1 MRDIRLIVCVN
12 KTFSIGNGNDLLYHF
27 KNDMKH
33 FKELTENN
41 IVVMGR
47 KTYDSLPKKPLPN
60 RINIIL
66 TSNKD
71 YKSDGCIV
79 KTSLNDILDL
89 YDKEYPDKILYVI
102 GGGEIYNLFINNNL
116 VDAIEITFVNDD
128 LDGCVKFP
136 NIFTDSRWELVMK
149 GDDVIDEKTKLKY
162 YFSTFMRKNS

>member
-47 KTYDSLPKKPLPN
+47 KTYDSLPKKPLLN

-66 TSNKD
+66 TSNKY
-71 YKSDGCIV
+71 YKADGCII
-79 KTSLNDILDL
+79 KTSLNDILDF
-89 YDKEYPDKILYVI
+89 YDNEYPDKILYVI
-102 GGGEIYNLFINNNL
+102 GGGEIYNLFINNDL
-116 VDAIEITFVNDD
+116 VDTMEITFVYDD
-128 LDGCVKFP
+128 LDGRVKIP
-136 NIFTDSRWELVMK
+136 NVFTDSKWELIRK
-149 GDDVIDEKTKLKY
+149 SDDIIDEKTKLKY
-162 YFSTFMRKNS
+162 YFSTFIRKK